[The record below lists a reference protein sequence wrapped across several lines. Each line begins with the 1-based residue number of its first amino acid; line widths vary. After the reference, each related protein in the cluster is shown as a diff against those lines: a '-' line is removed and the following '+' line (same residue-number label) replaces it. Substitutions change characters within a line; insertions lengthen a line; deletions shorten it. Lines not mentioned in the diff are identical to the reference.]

1 MSVRGASDLSP
12 RARRLLW
19 DYPRASWPYDLL
31 WLLLFLVVF
40 AVPPAWWGDP
50 MWVRP

>member
-1 MSVRGASDLSP
+1 MSGRQASVLSP

-19 DYPRASWPYDLL
+19 DYERGSLAYDLL
-31 WLLLFLVVF
+31 CLLLFLVVF
-40 AVPPAWWGDP
+40 TVPASWWRDP